1 MVNIT
6 TSDVLTEQRIRK
18 VIEEERRWPLVFNEA
33 FRTITMPDDHP
44 SKTMEIP
51 EDEGLMSEPR
61 RVGEGSQFPRTEEEY
76 DTVSVTVEKYGFE
89 VSITR
94 EASQFSI
101 FNVIAE
107 QTEKAARRFNEFI
120 NRLAYDVVSDPANQ
134 NSNSPVTTTDVDSG
148 TFGFEMVSYAEK
160 ILKDDQLNSDLLV
173 VNTMGEH
180 VLKNS
185 ENFQRASDL
194 GDDMTRSG
202 AIGRYAGH
210 DVMVDSSGL
219 MSADNPEGYLIDT
232 EYYGY
237 EVVKDD
243 IATDEY
249 EDKSR
254 QANIWQW
261 YTMREWIA
269 MKPEAA
275 IKFEDTS

>member
-33 FRTITMPDDHP
+33 FRTITMPDGHP

-76 DTVSVTVEKYGFE
+76 DTKQVTVEKYGFE

-120 NRLAYDVVSDPANQ
+120 NRLAYGVVSDPANQ
-134 NSNSPVTTTDVDSG
+134 NANSPVTTADIDGT
-148 TFGFEMVSYAEK
+148 TFGFELVSYAEK
-160 ILKDDQLNSDLLV
+160 VLKDDQLNSDLLI
-173 VNTMGEH
+173 VNTQGEH

-194 GDDMTRSG
+194 GDNMTREG

-219 MSADNPEGYLIDT
+219 MSSTAAEGYLIDT

-254 QANIWQW
+254 QAQIWQW

-275 IKFEDTS
+275 LKFEV